1 MRIFLPF
8 LAQTWQHALW
18 TPCHGPEVAGRKQP
32 AWGRETGTYKVTEQI
47 SICTKDN
54 GANISLLKTRLKNI
68 EKGQLERNLECWTG
82 NGLSAWT
89 FEYQFSSVAQ
99 PCPTLCEPMDCS
111 TPGLPVHHQLPEFTQ
126 THVHWVSDA
135 IQPSHPLLSPSPD
148 FSLSQHQGLFK
159 LVNSSFKYIYIVRW
173 RKRFKCVYK
182 YVYVYSNAYIY
193 VFPSSVCLKCDDTPA
208 EMSILSTEIL
218 VSDTTSIKRN
228 QDS

>member
-82 NGLSAWT
+82 NGLSVWT

-111 TPGLPVHHQLPEFTQ
+111 TPGLPVHHQPLELTQ
-126 THVHWVSDA
+126 THVHWIGDA
-135 IQPSHPLLSPSPD
+135 IQPSQPLSPSSPLA
-148 FSLSQHQGLFK
+148 FNLSQWESQFLGKLIGSLGVPKERGVWNSQGGRKDKLFFSPHS
-159 LVNSSFKYIYIVRW
+159 LGLYNNNVSCLRT
-173 RKRFKCVYK
+173 
-182 YVYVYSNAYIY
+182 
-193 VFPSSVCLKCDDTPA
+193 VFGFNLL
-208 EMSILSTEIL
+208 LS
-218 VSDTTSIKRN
+218 
-228 QDS
+228 